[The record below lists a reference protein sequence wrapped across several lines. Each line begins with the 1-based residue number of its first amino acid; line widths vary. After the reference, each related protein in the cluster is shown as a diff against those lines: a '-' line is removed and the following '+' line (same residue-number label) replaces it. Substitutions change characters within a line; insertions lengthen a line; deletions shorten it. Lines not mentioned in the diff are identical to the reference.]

1 MPDGR
6 GPPRDRRSP
15 GGLEALGIYSESLTD
30 LAALPDGATVA
41 IPNDPT
47 NAARA
52 LRLLEA
58 NGLLTLADTG
68 DAAPTS
74 LDVEGNPEDLQIS
87 EVEAAQVPRSL
98 ADVDIAVINGN
109 YAIEADLVP
118 AEDALALE
126 EAEGTPNANLL
137 VVRTGT
143 QDDERIQQL
152 EELLHSDE
160 VRQFI
165 EQTYEGA
172 VVPAVGRTVTSPGA
186 FSDPDGPG
194 RDGEPCRGAACDDP
208 AVADL
213 RTLLADVAARA
224 AEYRAGVRDVA
235 VFPRGEPA
243 AAVRAGLGS
252 LRDEGADP
260 AAVLAELAA
269 AAEPGLVATTGPR
282 SFRFVVGGAL
292 DSATAAD
299 VPAVAG
305 AQPASDA
312 VTYRSTTEADVDRA
326 VRAVAAAWGAP
337 GERDGRVSPP
347 VDPPPPR
354 TPGRRRTRAGRTRW
368 PDRRSSRW

>member
-1 MPDGR
+1 MRPTPTLVAAALASALSLTACGGGSAELSAADEPLTVGASPVPHAEILRYVDEELAPDAGLDLDVVEFTDYVQPNVALDD
-6 GPPRDRRSP
+6 GSIDANYFQTVPYLEEQQAS
-15 GGLEALGIYSESLTD
+15 GGYDFAPLAPVHIEPLGIYSESLTD

-74 LDVEGNPEDLQIS
+74 LDVEGNPKDLQIS

-126 EAEGTPNANLL
+126 EAEGNPNANLL

-143 QDDERIQQL
+143 EDDERIQQL

-165 EQTYEGA
+165 EDTYEGA
-172 VVPAVGRTVTSPGA
+172 VVPA
-186 FSDPDGPG
+186 F
-194 RDGEPCRGAACDDP
+194 
-208 AVADL
+208 
-213 RTLLADVAARA
+213 
-224 AEYRAGVRDVA
+224 
-235 VFPRGEPA
+235 
-243 AAVRAGLGS
+243 
-252 LRDEGADP
+252 
-260 AAVLAELAA
+260 
-269 AAEPGLVATTGPR
+269 
-282 SFRFVVGGAL
+282 
-292 DSATAAD
+292 
-299 VPAVAG
+299 
-305 AQPASDA
+305 
-312 VTYRSTTEADVDRA
+312 
-326 VRAVAAAWGAP
+326 
-337 GERDGRVSPP
+337 
-347 VDPPPPR
+347 
-354 TPGRRRTRAGRTRW
+354 
-368 PDRRSSRW
+368 